1 MITIQL
7 GIVRVCRGG
16 SEAIA
21 PPKAQLR
28 ALLKTGGLPGII
40 SRRGG
45 RGAVAVAAGRLI
57 TLRIA
62 VEIGGP
68 GRDPSPRP
76 GLGLGLGVGLGRGE
90 GGFGEE
96 DADGEGG
103 EGVDVDVLGGD
114 AVGEGGVHGG
124 DGLLGAGGDAERV
137 GIVGLGLNPVLQP
150 VLQEQLEEDAVELDS
165 HTRHLPP
172 PPSNLSLSLSP
183 FPPQSLS
190 NRDELAGNEDA
201 AARSIRGS
209 WSSRRFVR
217 SRPIK
222 NHILM
227 RIPSCGEKKKRA
239 QIRVPR
245 RHLRDRSNL
254 RNAATA

>member
-172 PPSNLSLSLSP
+172 PPSNLSLSLSLSVP
-183 FPPQSLS
+183 ASISLKQGRIGRERGCGGAIDS
-190 NRDELAGNEDA
+190 WVVEFSAVRALATDQKSHFDADSEL
-201 AARSIRGS
+201 RSEEEAS
-209 WSSRRFVR
+209 
-217 SRPIK
+217 P
-222 NHILM
+222 
-227 RIPSCGEKKKRA
+227 
-239 QIRVPR
+239 
-245 RHLRDRSNL
+245 D
-254 RNAATA
+254 